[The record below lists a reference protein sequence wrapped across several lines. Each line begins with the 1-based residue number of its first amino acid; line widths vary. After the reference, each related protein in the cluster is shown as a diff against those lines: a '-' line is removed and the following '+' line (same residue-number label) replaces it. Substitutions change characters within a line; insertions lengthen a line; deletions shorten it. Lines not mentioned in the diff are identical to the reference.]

1 MVHTMVCIRALGEI
15 PNRHFRAT
23 GLETKVDC
31 D

>member
-1 MVHTMVCIRALGEI
+1 MAYTTVCIRALGEI
-15 PNRHFRAT
+15 LNRHFRAM